1 MKQIDRN
8 HHLISENTDLEK
20 SRKNDHVD
28 LAYQSQ
34 INQNQKLNHFNY
46 EPLFTSHRSAL
57 NNTDK
62 LERQFLGKQLR
73 APLWISSMTGGGSRS
88 KKLNH
93 MFAEVAAE
101 FGLGMGLGSC
111 RPLLTKSD
119 SFEDFNVR
127 KIIGKALP
135 LVANIGQGQIEELI
149 RDNEMNRLNDL
160 ISSLDADGLIFHIN
174 PMQEWFQ
181 PEGDRFEK
189 TPLEIIQ
196 LLLEELNCPLI
207 VKEVGQG
214 FGPKSMLA
222 LCKLPLAG
230 IEFGAFGGTNFSYL
244 ETLRTQNNE
253 QENDPLC
260 YVGHTA
266 EEMVNMV
273 NHYIES
279 SELSSKELPMMIISG
294 GIRNYLHAHQL
305 MKMSKFNTMYAQAG
319 KLLFAAEKSKIDLQ
333 KYISAQ
339 IDGLKMAQNYLT
351 LEGE

>member
-8 HHLISENTDLEK
+8 HHLISDNTDLEK

-34 INQNQKLNHFNY
+34 INQSQKLNQFNY
-46 EPLFTSHRSAL
+46 EPLFTSHQSAL
-57 NNTDK
+57 KNTVN

-93 MFAEVAAE
+93 LFAEIAAE

-111 RPLLTKSD
+111 RPLLSKND
-119 SFEDFNVR
+119 SFDDFNVR
-127 KIIGKALP
+127 NIIGKDLP
-135 LVANIGQGQIEELI
+135 LVANIGQGQIEELM
-149 RDNEMNRLNDL
+149 RDNEINRLNEL
-160 ISSLDADGLIFHIN
+160 IHSLDADGLIFHIN

-181 PEGDRFEK
+181 PEGDRFQY

-214 FGPKSMLA
+214 FGPKSLLA

-230 IEFGAFGGTNFSYL
+230 IEFGSFGGTNFSYL
-244 ETLRTQNNE
+244 ETLRAQSNNIDR
-253 QENDPLC
+253 DPLC

-266 EEMVNMV
+266 EEMVGMV
-273 NHYIES
+273 NQYIDS
-279 SELSSKELPMMIISG
+279 GELLSKELPMMIISG
-294 GIRNYLHAHQL
+294 GIKNYLHAYQL
-305 MKMSKFNTMYAQAG
+305 MEMSKFNTMYAQAG
-319 KLLFAAEKSKIDLQ
+319 KLLFAAEKSKIELQ
-333 KYISAQ
+333 NYISAQ
-339 IDGLKMAQNYLT
+339 VDGLKMAQNYLT
-351 LEGE
+351 LKGE